1 MAYNRFGWDIRNRR
15 SNRQWHTSCCGKGQC
30 EIIAGYRLDRLSVTG
45 IDGKCHYDGPLDGN
59 RLTLALPRGMYM
71 ISTYS
76 GNKLKSADKI
86 FIK

>member
-1 MAYNRFGWDIRNRR
+1 M
-15 SNRQWHTSCCGKGQC
+15 
-30 EIIAGYRLDRLSVTG
+30 SVTG